1 METNNKTNDV
11 LTNTE
16 VNVKIK
22 LSALWIT
29 IMFLFVYADL
39 KAIYQTGTVDAILK
53 GEIIDLKI
61 DQIFLLSSAILMSIP
76 AIMIFLSLI
85 LKPKINRTI
94 NIIFATLF
102 IIVNTGTYF
111 TPGKLWYYYIYFT
124 TIEYVIN
131 MLIIWTAWKWSK
143 NEL

>member
-1 METNNKTNDV
+1 MGTKIKSTGM
-11 LTNTE
+11 LSNTE
-16 VNVKIK
+16 INVKIK

-39 KAIYQTGTVDAILK
+39 KAIYQTGTVGAIIK
-53 GEIIDLKI
+53 GEIIGLKI

-124 TIEYVIN
+124 TIEYVISI
-131 MLIIWTAWKWSK
+131 LIIWTAWKWPK